1 MMSIY
6 CRWSIPDGVQISQF
20 GSEGIIDPVLRQELQ
35 EKIATQREARRWK
48 GNAKGVDLNRI
59 FTEEALDQP
68 ESIVLR
74 DLVNAVSPQLTIN
87 YHSTGQVIFYRQFFT
102 ALEYMSRRTGYPLVL
117 ETGKPVGSFGDYL
130 TEQGKKWCTIETGAW
145 EAPVGHMQIYAWW
158 MRQKSLLP
166 LVLASL
172 LC

>member
-1 MMSIY
+1 M
-6 CRWSIPDGVQISQF
+6 
-20 GSEGIIDPVLRQELQ
+20 LRQELQ

-87 YHSTGQVIFYRQFFT
+87 YHSTGQVIFT
-102 ALEYMSRRTGYPLVL
+102 D
-117 ETGKPVGSFGDYL
+117 SFYGIRIH
-130 TEQGKKWCTIETGAW
+130 EQTHRISPCVRDRKARWIIWRLFDRAG
-145 EAPVGHMQIYAWW
+145 
-158 MRQKSLLP
+158 
-166 LVLASL
+166 
-172 LC
+172 